1 MNYDFNTLV
10 DRTGTGS
17 WKWDA
22 MLREYPE
29 TPRGTVPFSTADME
43 LKPAPEIIEGLKTYL
58 TEQIPGYTGPTDAYY
73 EAVQH
78 FMERRHGY
86 RPERDWFVTTPGIVP
101 ALYDQV
107 RAFSSPEDSI
117 LITPP
122 VYGPF
127 FGCAKGNGRNL
138 VESPLVLKGDHYNI
152 DFDDF
157 EQKASLPEVK
167 LFILCNPHN
176 PCGRVWTR
184 EELTTLSDICLRHGV
199 FVISDEIHSDLIMPG
214 ETFVSMAT
222 LPERY
227 VQNSLV
233 CTAISKTFNL
243 AGLQAS
249 NVFVPDPDR
258 RKLLKDAGGY
268 SSLNVMGYV
277 ACRLAYTC
285 GEPWLDQLLVHL
297 KGNRDYLHEYLED
310 RLPELVP
317 HRLQGTY
324 LQWVDFHALGLSAE
338 ELKRFTREKA
348 RLFFN
353 EGTDFGV
360 QGAGFERWNLA
371 CPRWVLEEALERLEK
386 AVKALKR

>member
-1 MNYDFNTLV
+1 MNYDFDTLV

-22 MLREYPE
+22 MLREYPDV
-29 TPRGTVPFSTADME
+29 PKGIVPFSTADME
-43 LKPAPEIIEGLKTYL
+43 LKPAPEIIEGMKAYL

-73 EAVQH
+73 EAVQN
-78 FMERRHGY
+78 FMERRHGF
-86 RPERDWFVTTPGIVP
+86 RPEREWFVTTPGIVP

-107 RAFSSPEDSI
+107 RAFSSSDDAI

-127 FGCAKGNGRNL
+127 FGCVKGNGRKL
-138 VESPLVLKGDHYNI
+138 VESPLVLKGDYYDI

-184 EELTTLSDICLRHGV
+184 EELVTLADICLRHHV

-222 LPERY
+222 LPEKY

-277 ACRLAYTC
+277 ACRLAYTY
-285 GEPWLDQLLVHL
+285 GEPWLDAVLIHF
-297 KGNRDYLHEYLED
+297 KGNRDYLHAFMAD
-310 RLPELVP
+310 RLPEIIP

-324 LQWVDFHALGLSAE
+324 LQWVDFRALGLSAE
-338 ELKRFTREKA
+338 ELKRFLHEKA
-348 RLFFN
+348 LLFFN
-353 EGTDFGV
+353 EGTDFGP
-360 QGAGFERWNLA
+360 QGAGF
-371 CPRWVLEEALERLEK
+371 
-386 AVKALKR
+386 